1 MFPLPWE
8 EGNYPQTSSRWSS
21 IEFCG
26 GHVLSRETPGLG
38 GYGTPAD
45 NDDGDGDNELI
56 HSAHHVWPARTM
68 ESPLIRSGLRRAI
81 ASSTAPS
88 QRQTAVCQRR
98 WLATPTEASSGREP
112 VRAARPIQF
121 SQDKEQFSRGNSQ
134 GRFSRPGAPRGP
146 PPSRGA
152 PRDAASDLL
161 LKRIR
166 ILPAS
171 PSYFT
176 ATPHYTDD
184 LLALSGLLRK
194 HQLLPQLPPGQ
205 APRVAWK
212 TYEQYKAEVDEPVR
226 ETRYNRL
233 LEIIKRLNYIH
244 PDLMPEEV
252 NTALDRFKRTLQPF
266 LNKPKPILIDQYG
279 RARASGRRKSST
291 ASVYVVEGTGEAMV
305 NGKTLTDY
313 FGRLHDR
320 ESAVWA
326 LKATQRLDKYNVWAV
341 TSGGGTTGQAESI
354 MLAVTKG
361 LMAHEPDLKP
371 ALRLGKSSP
380 FSGPQED
387 YSLLTRISQPVSL
400 RATPSVSRGR
410 SLASSR
416 LVRCPPGSSVKRSLC
431 HYVQI
436 TMYYIPFFHHE
447 SRCRMTI
454 SISWK
459 THKRKSCIHLRI
471 FCRSD
476 PNPDNGRRNTSQI
489 QTHLT
494 LEVEQSNAYSN
505 ICLIN
510 ASFIH

>member
-1 MFPLPWE
+1 VCLRWRCVWYEWWLCCVVVVGSERRCFLCFETRGIILP
-8 EGNYPQTSSRWSS
+8 QSSRWSS
-21 IEFCG
+21 IEFCGG

-45 NDDGDGDNELI
+45 NDDDDGDDEPI
-56 HSAHHVWPARTM
+56 HSAHHVWPAPTM

-88 QRQTAVCQRR
+88 QRQTVVCQRR

-134 GRFSRPGAPRGP
+134 ARFSRPGPPRGP
-146 PPSRGA
+146 PPARGA

-166 ILPAS
+166 IIPAS

-176 ATPHYTDD
+176 ATPNYTDD

-341 TSGGGTTGQAESI
+341 TSGGGTTGQAEAI

-371 ALRLGKSSP
+371 ALRLGKFSP
-380 FSGPQED
+380 FSGQREN
-387 YSLLTRISQPVSL
+387 YSLLTRFSQLVSS
-400 RATPSVSRGR
+400 RATLSALRGR
-410 SLASSR
+410 SLVSSR
-416 LVRCPPGSSVKRSLC
+416 LVRCLPGSSVERPLC
-431 HYVQI
+431 YYVQN
-436 TMYYIPFFHHE
+436 MYTYPFFSLIIR
-447 SRCRMTI
+447 SRI
-454 SISWK
+454 SSSI
-459 THKRKSCIHLRI
+459 
-471 FCRSD
+471 
-476 PNPDNGRRNTSQI
+476 
-489 QTHLT
+489 
-494 LEVEQSNAYSN
+494 
-505 ICLIN
+505 
-510 ASFIH
+510 

>member
-1 MFPLPWE
+1 MVWWGVREDVSFAKR
-8 EGNYPQTSSRWSS
+8 GIINVSQSSRWSS
-21 IEFCG
+21 IEFF
-26 GHVLSRETPGLG
+26 RRRARAFPETPGLG
-38 GYGTPAD
+38 GDGTPAD
-45 NDDGDGDNELI
+45 NDDDDLESTY
-56 HSAHHVWPARTM
+56 SAHLPWPARTM

-81 ASSTAPS
+81 ATSSAPS
-88 QRQTAVCQRR
+88 QRQSAVCQRR
-98 WLATPTEASSGREP
+98 WLATPTEASSTREP
-112 VRAARPIQF
+112 VRAARPIKF
-121 SQDKEQFSRGNSQ
+121 SQDKDQFSRGNSQ
-134 GRFSRPGAPRGP
+134 GRFSRSGPPRGGP
-146 PPSRGA
+146 PAGRGG
-152 PRDAASDLL
+152 PRDSASDLL

-166 ILPAS
+166 IIPAS

-212 TYEQYKAEVDEPVR
+212 TYAQYKAEVDEPVR

-252 NTALDRFKRTLQPF
+252 NTALDRFKRTIQPF

-291 ASVYVVEGTGEAMV
+291 ASVYVVEGTGEAMI
-305 NGKTLTDY
+305 NGKTLKDY

-354 MLAVTKG
+354 MLAVAKG

-371 ALRLGKSSP
+371 ALRLGEFFHLP
-380 FSGPQED
+380 GHQED
-387 YSLLTRISQPVSL
+387 DSLLTRTPQLVSSH
-400 RATPSVSRGR
+400 AIPSVLRGK
-410 SLASSR
+410 SPASSR
-416 LVRCPPGSSVKRSLC
+416 LARCPLGSSVKATFVLLC
-431 HYVQI
+431 TDYVLHTLSQHYLPDAACI
-436 TMYYIPFFHHE
+436 DRRDE
-447 SRCRMTI
+447 SDQFPWTA
-454 SISWK
+454 
-459 THKRKSCIHLRI
+459 SCTTNM
-471 FCRSD
+471 S
-476 PNPDNGRRNTSQI
+476 
-489 QTHLT
+489 
-494 LEVEQSNAYSN
+494 
-505 ICLIN
+505 
-510 ASFIH
+510 

>member
-1 MFPLPWE
+1 MFPLGGGE
-8 EGNYPQTSSRWSS
+8 LSTSKLAV
-21 IEFCG
+21 EFNRI
-26 GHVLSRETPGLG
+26 LRRARAFRETPGLG
-38 GYGTPAD
+38 GSWNSCRQRRRPGHRYTD
-45 NDDGDGDNELI
+45 T
-56 HSAHHVWPARTM
+56 ARISCGQRVPM

-81 ASSTAPS
+81 ASSHAPS
-88 QRQTAVCQRR
+88 QTQTAVCQRR

-121 SQDKEQFSRGNSQ
+121 SQDKQQFSRGNSQ
-134 GRFSRPGAPRGP
+134 GRFSRSGP
-146 PPSRGA
+146 PLAAVLRLPVALLGIQQVTSCSSAFESSQHRPVTSPRLLTTPMIFSPFLDSLETSASSPAPS
-152 PRDAASDLL
+152 
-161 LKRIR
+161 
-166 ILPAS
+166 
-171 PSYFT
+171 
-176 ATPHYTDD
+176 
-184 LLALSGLLRK
+184 
-194 HQLLPQLPPGQ
+194 GQ

-305 NGKTLTDY
+305 NGKTLKDY

-371 ALRLGKSSP
+371 ALRLGEFSP
-380 FSGPQED
+380 LSGQRED
-387 YSLLTRISQPVSL
+387 CKLLTRLLQLVLSRV
-400 RATPSVSRGR
+400 TPNALRGR
-410 SLASSR
+410 SPVISR
-416 LVRCPPGSSVKRSLC
+416 LARCPPGSSVKRPLC
-431 HYVQI
+431 YYVQI
-436 TMYYIPFFHHE
+436 MYNIPF
-447 SRCRMTI
+447 SSLIIQCRMPL
-454 SISWK
+454 SK
-459 THKRKSCIHLRI
+459 
-471 FCRSD
+471 
-476 PNPDNGRRNTSQI
+476 
-489 QTHLT
+489 
-494 LEVEQSNAYSN
+494 
-505 ICLIN
+505 
-510 ASFIH
+510 

>member
-1 MFPLPWE
+1 MFPLGRGE
-8 EGNYPQTSSRWSS
+8 LSSKLAV
-21 IEFCG
+21 EFNRI
-26 GHVLSRETPGLG
+26 LRRARAFPRETPGLG
-38 GYGTPAD
+38 GGHGTPAD
-45 NDDGDGDNELI
+45 SDDDGDDEQLI
-56 HSAHHVWPARTM
+56 SSAHHPWPARTM

-81 ASSTAPS
+81 ASSHAPS

-121 SQDKEQFSRGNSQ
+121 SQDKDQFSRGNSQ
-134 GRFSRPGAPRGP
+134 GRFSRSGPPRGP
-146 PPSRGA
+146 PPARGA
-152 PRDAASDLL
+152 PRDATSELL

-166 ILPAS
+166 IIPAS

-291 ASVYVVEGTGEAMV
+291 ASVYLVEGTGEAMV
-305 NGKTLTDY
+305 NGKTLSDY

-354 MLAVTKG
+354 MLAVSKA
-361 LMAHEPDLKP
+361 LRAHEPDLKP
-371 ALRLGKSSP
+371 ALRLGE
-380 FSGPQED
+380 FGHFIRQRED
-387 YSLLTRISQPVSL
+387 YSLLTRLSQLVLSPV
-400 RATPSVSRGR
+400 TPNVSRGR
-410 SLASSR
+410 SPASSR
-416 LVRCPPGSSVKRSLC
+416 LARCPPGSSVKRPLC
-431 HYVQI
+431 YYVQI
-436 TMYYIPFFHHE
+436 MYYIPFLQPDYLTPHDFDQ
-447 SRCRMTI
+447 
-454 SISWK
+454 
-459 THKRKSCIHLRI
+459 
-471 FCRSD
+471 SD
-476 PNPDNGRRNTSQI
+476 GK
-489 QTHLT
+489 
-494 LEVEQSNAYSN
+494 QSNALLLEAKLYDKHA
-505 ICLIN
+505 IGLIQLQTTDRRP
-510 ASFIH
+510 HRKHKHT

>member
-1 MFPLPWE
+1 
-8 EGNYPQTSSRWSS
+8 
-21 IEFCG
+21 
-26 GHVLSRETPGLG
+26 VLSRETPGLAG
-38 GYGTPAD
+38 HGTPAD
-45 NDDGDGDNELI
+45 SDDDQVRYRY
-56 HSAHHVWPARTM
+56 SAHPVWPARTM

-81 ASSTAPS
+81 ASSQAPS

-98 WLATPTEASSGREP
+98 WLATPTESSSGREP

-134 GRFSRPGAPRGP
+134 GRFSRPGPPRGGPRSGPRDGP
-146 PPSRGA
+146 PPARGA
-152 PRDAASDLL
+152 PRDSASDLL

-305 NGKTLTDY
+305 NGKTLKDY

-371 ALRLGKSSP
+371 ALRLGEFSP
-380 FSGPQED
+380 LSGQRED
-387 YSLLTRISQPVSL
+387 CRLLTRLLQLVLSRV
-400 RATPSVSRGR
+400 TPNALRGR
-410 SLASSR
+410 SPVISR
-416 LVRCPPGSSVKRSLC
+416 LARCPPGSSVKRPLC
-431 HYVQI
+431 YYVQI
-436 TMYYIPFFHHE
+436 MYTYPF
-447 SRCRMTI
+447 SSLIKRCRM
-454 SISWK
+454 
-459 THKRKSCIHLRI
+459 
-471 FCRSD
+471 
-476 PNPDNGRRNTSQI
+476 P
-489 QTHLT
+489 
-494 LEVEQSNAYSN
+494 Y
-505 ICLIN
+505 
-510 ASFIH
+510 